1 MTKPV
6 LGFRQLLDIDT
17 FVMIPNQGPSL
28 KPGPDWTGPDRT
40 GPDQTKGHIF
50 EKAIKHKKLI

>member
-40 GPDQTKGHIF
+40 GPDQRSHLREGY
-50 EKAIKHKKLI
+50 